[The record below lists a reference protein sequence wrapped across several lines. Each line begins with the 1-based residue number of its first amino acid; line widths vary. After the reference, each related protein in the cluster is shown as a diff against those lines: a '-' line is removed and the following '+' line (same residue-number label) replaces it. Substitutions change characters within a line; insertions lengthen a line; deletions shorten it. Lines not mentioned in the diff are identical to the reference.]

1 MSRFEVGKSPYLSF
15 GISSSALDEVYSNGS
30 EAMTNVTGIDNF
42 YTAST
47 PPQPPTFQD
56 SLVKTVLLILLF
68 IISFIGNTATL
79 IQMYRVRKR
88 RSTINTLIVNLAVA
102 DLIVTFFCMAAEAIW
117 ALTVQWVAGIA
128 MCKMLRFIQGTGLL
142 LSTYI
147 TVVIS
152 LDRCCVIIDP
162 ISRNKA
168 PQRVKI
174 MIIMSW
180 FLSALFSIPQV
191 SPNSIMIFPS
201 IYSISFQRL
210 YVETLHIKKTTK
222 FDRLQTHE
230 DNN

>member
-1 MSRFEVGKSPYLSF
+1 MNLSMSSFAVGNSPHKVLNYTYEA
-15 GISSSALDEVYSNGS
+15 SSTTTLDEVLFNRTDLAMNGS
-30 EAMTNVTGIDNF
+30 RRDDALFTTD
-42 YTAST
+42 ST
-47 PPQPPTFQD
+47 SPLPPTFQD
-56 SLVKTVLLILLF
+56 SLVKTVVLIVLF
-68 IISFIGNTATL
+68 FISFIGNTATL
-79 IQMYRVRKR
+79 IQMYRRRKR

-142 LSTYI
+142 VSTYI

-168 PQRVKI
+168 PQRVRI

-191 SPNSIMIFPS
+191 SKN
-201 IYSISFQRL
+201 L
-210 YVETLHIKKTTK
+210 
-222 FDRLQTHE
+222 
-230 DNN
+230 N

>member
-1 MSRFEVGKSPYLSF
+1 MNFSMSSFAIGNSPEVPYNSH
-15 GISSSALDEVYSNGS
+15 GSSSTALTNVLLNGS
-30 EAMTNVTGIDNF
+30 EPRLNMTGDDAYPT
-42 YTAST
+42 TES
-47 PPQPPTFQD
+47 PLPPTFQD
-56 SLVKTVLLILLF
+56 SLVKTVVLILLF
-68 IISFIGNTATL
+68 TISFIGNTATL

-117 ALTVQWVAGIA
+117 ALTVQWVAGVA

-142 LSTYI
+142 VSTYI

-168 PQRVKI
+168 PQRVRI

-191 SPNSIMIFPS
+191 SSVWVGSIIFS
-201 IYSISFQRL
+201 NFSAGAQQYWW
-210 YVETLHIKKTTK
+210 
-222 FDRLQTHE
+222 
-230 DNN
+230 

>member
-1 MSRFEVGKSPYLSF
+1 MNFSMSSFAIGNSPEVPYNSHA
-15 GISSSALDEVYSNGS
+15 SSSTALNNVLNGS
-30 EAMTNVTGIDNF
+30 DLRPNMTGDDSL
-42 YTAST
+42 ST
-47 PPQPPTFQD
+47 TESPLPPTFQD
-56 SLVKTVLLILLF
+56 SLIKTVVLILLF
-68 IISFIGNTATL
+68 TISFIGNTATL

-117 ALTVQWVAGIA
+117 ALTVQWVAGVA

-142 LSTYI
+142 VSTYI

-168 PQRVKI
+168 PQRVRI

-191 SPNSIMIFPS
+191 SSVSVGSIMLFS
-201 IYSISFQRL
+201 NFSAG
-210 YVETLHIKKTTK
+210 
-222 FDRLQTHE
+222 THQYWR
-230 DNN
+230 

>member
-1 MSRFEVGKSPYLSF
+1 
-15 GISSSALDEVYSNGS
+15 
-30 EAMTNVTGIDNF
+30 MTNVTGIDNF

-191 SPNSIMIFPS
+191 SPNSIIIFPS

-210 YVETLHIKKTTK
+210 YVETLHIKKTQPNLVVYKPMKIT
-222 FDRLQTHE
+222 T
-230 DNN
+230 N